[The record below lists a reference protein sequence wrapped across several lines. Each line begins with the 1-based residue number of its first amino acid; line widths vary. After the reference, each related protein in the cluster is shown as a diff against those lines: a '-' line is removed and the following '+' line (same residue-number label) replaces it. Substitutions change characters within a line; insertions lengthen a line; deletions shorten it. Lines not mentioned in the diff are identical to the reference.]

1 MKNNLKTAVLLAGI
15 GGLLVVLGGLL
26 GSTTGAIIGFTLGM
40 AFVGGSYWF
49 SDKLAIRAARAVEVT
64 PEQMPRYHA
73 IVADLAQRA
82 DIPMPRLYVSPDPQ
96 PNAFATGRNPANAA
110 VCVNKGILDVLTW
123 EELQGVLAH
132 EISHVRNRDILIS
145 SVAAAVAM
153 GITLL
158 ASIARFGAIFG
169 GGGRPRR
176 QRDRRARPVDLGA
189 HGGRR
194 AADGAQPQSG
204 VRGRSSGCSTPRH
217 RRAAGL
223 GAREARP
230 RHPGR
235 AGDGA
240 ARPGRRLH
248 RQPARRWS
256 RAVRQPV
263 HHPPAHGRSDPPPPQ
278 RRVAQLSCPADLGSP
293 DSRRRPA
300 RWRCPAPSTRA
311 GHRRPGSGAALS
323 LGSC

>member
-169 GGGRPRR
+169 GGGRDRDDNVIGVLALSILAPMAAGVLQMALSRSR
-176 QRDRRARPVDLGA
+176 EYEADRRGARLLGTGEPLA
-189 HGGRR
+189 SALEKLDRGTRAVPAMVPPAQAGAYIANPLAGGRVQF
-194 AADGAQPQSG
+194 GNLF
-204 VRGRSSGCSTPRH
+204 TT
-217 RRAAGL
+217 
-223 GAREARP
+223 
-230 RHPGR
+230 HPPMDDR
-235 AGDGA
+235 I
-240 ARPGRRLH
+240 RRL
-248 RQPARRWS
+248 
-256 RAVRQPV
+256 
-263 HHPPAHGRSDPPPPQ
+263 RS
-278 RRVAQLSCPADLGSP
+278 GE
-293 DSRRRPA
+293 
-300 RWRCPAPSTRA
+300 WRS
-311 GHRRPGSGAALS
+311 
-323 LGSC
+323 